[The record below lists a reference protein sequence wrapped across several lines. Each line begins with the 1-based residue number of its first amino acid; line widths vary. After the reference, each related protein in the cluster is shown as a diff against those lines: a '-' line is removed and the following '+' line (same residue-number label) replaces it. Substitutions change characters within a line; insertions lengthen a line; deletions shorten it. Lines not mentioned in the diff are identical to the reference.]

1 MPKIRI
7 EFDKATCIGNKA
19 CLAMDFKRWKD
30 VGDKVDLIGGK
41 EVQKDIFI
49 LEGNYSED
57 EVETIVEGA
66 KVCPVNAIGIR
77 NLGTGEEL
85 FQRKVTTENMMEI
98 KAKYDD
104 RKEFVLDQAGYFL
117 IKTNPKTKEI
127 EVGFC
132 REPNKV
138 ALKVTGKTPIEVYQ
152 TIINKEK
159 LKLREDHYAYLGRE
173 LQKAYIS
180 LQNNLKYVQDD
191 ELKFNELSK

>member
-57 EVETIVEGA
+57 EIETIVEGA
-66 KVCPVNAIGIR
+66 KVCPVNAIGVK
-77 NLGTGEEL
+77 NLDTKEEL
-85 FQRKVTTENMMEI
+85 YKREITTANMKEVR
-98 KAKYDD
+98 AKYDD
-104 RKEFVLDQAGYFL
+104 SKEFVIDTAGYFL
-117 IKTNPKTKEI
+117 IKTDPKSKGI

-132 REPNKV
+132 REPNVV
-138 ALKVTGKTPIEVYQ
+138 ALKVVGKNPLEIYQ

-159 LKLREDHYAYLGRE
+159 LEIRKDHYAYLGRE
-173 LQKAYIS
+173 LQKAYIA
-180 LQNNLKYVQDD
+180 LKLGIKYVQDD
-191 ELKFNELSK
+191 ELKI

>member
-41 EVQKDIFI
+41 EIQKDIFI

-57 EVETIVEGA
+57 EIETIVEGA
-66 KVCPVNAIGIR
+66 KVCPVNAIGVR
-77 NLGTGEEL
+77 NLDTKEEL
-85 FQRKVTTENMMEI
+85 YKREITTANMKEVR
-98 KAKYDD
+98 AKYDD
-104 RKEFVLDQAGYFL
+104 RKEF
-117 IKTNPKTKEI
+117 I
-127 EVGFC
+127 
-132 REPNKV
+132 
-138 ALKVTGKTPIEVYQ
+138 GKTPIEIYQ
-152 TIINKEK
+152 TIINREK
-159 LKLREDHYAYLGRE
+159 LKLRDDHYAYLGRE

-191 ELKFNELSK
+191 ELNFKKKA